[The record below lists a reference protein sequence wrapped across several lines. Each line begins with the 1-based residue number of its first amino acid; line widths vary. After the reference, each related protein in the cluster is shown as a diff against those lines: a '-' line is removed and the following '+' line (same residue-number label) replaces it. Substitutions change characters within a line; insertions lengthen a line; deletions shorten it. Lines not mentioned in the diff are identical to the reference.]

1 MEEQDKLWHLE
12 KHTTDTESFKK
23 AFRDVRDVEEKK
35 NERRMPRIEI
45 EEGKKNHARRSLRKR
60 LEGK

>member
-12 KHTTDTESFKK
+12 KHTMDAESFKK
-23 AFRDVRDVEEKK
+23 MFQIVGDVEEKK
-35 NERRMPRIEI
+35 NKRRMPHIEI
-45 EEGKKNHARRSLRKR
+45 EEGEKNHARRSLRKI